1 MADFQSTAHLRRH
14 ERDHE
19 NGHREITLV
28 KSSVRNF
35 CFLIAITF
43 LCCAKANAASATL
56 ACFEEK
62 ENAQK
67 LVDKT
72 EFNEEKEELEHQ
84 RKNAHFQLP
93 SVTFEELKVL
103 YGEPVDCELF
113 SDKYFCW
120 KAIQRISKSPI
131 QYNRDDKFCVQTF
144 QVWLLTHFA
153 VEINS
158 QSEITERKI
167 QTEQSS

>member
-1 MADFQSTAHLRRH
+1 M
-14 ERDHE
+14 
-19 NGHREITLV
+19 

-72 EFNEEKEELEHQ
+72 EFNEEKEELDTYGALSCARGISLCKRR
-84 RKNAHFQLP
+84 RKANIKLGWFIMN
-93 SVTFEELKVL
+93 VDTFRMK
-103 YGEPVDCELF
+103 
-113 SDKYFCW
+113 
-120 KAIQRISKSPI
+120 
-131 QYNRDDKFCVQTF
+131 
-144 QVWLLTHFA
+144 
-153 VEINS
+153 
-158 QSEITERKI
+158 
-167 QTEQSS
+167 